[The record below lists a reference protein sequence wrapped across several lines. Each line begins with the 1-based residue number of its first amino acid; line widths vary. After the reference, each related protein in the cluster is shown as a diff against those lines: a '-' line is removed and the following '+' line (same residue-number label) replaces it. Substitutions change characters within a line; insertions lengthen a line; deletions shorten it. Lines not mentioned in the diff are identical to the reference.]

1 MVRSCRVCQTGRLPV
16 ISASYKWTKE
26 RRQYMAI
33 SFIDVISFIKELL
46 ADPDKLAKFKEII
59 ADVKELISDIKD
71 LKG

>member
-1 MVRSCRVCQTGRLPV
+1 
-16 ISASYKWTKE
+16 
-26 RRQYMAI
+26 MAI